1 MGTHPIFESDFD
13 CLTDMSLKK
22 GTNVG
27 VAAATSAISIY
38 VLLALISNQM
48 YLLDVGSVLTAIQP
62 FYWAATGI
70 SLAMGL
76 SVAGAAWGI
85 WCTGSSIMG
94 GGVLVP
100 RIYSK
105 NLISIIFCEAVA
117 IYGIIISIIMA
128 SSMKRYTGDDP
139 EILFKNYEAGYRV
152 FGAGVIA
159 GVCNLF
165 CGICVGLV
173 GSSAALADAA
183 NEKLFVKV
191 LIIEIFGS
199 VLGLFGLII
208 AILMASEAEWGGP
221 K

>member
-13 CLTDMSLKK
+13 CLTEMSLKK
-22 GTNVG
+22 GTNVA
-27 VAAATSAISIY
+27 VAAATSAVSIY

-48 YLLDVGSVLTAIQP
+48 YLLDVGSVLVAIQP

-76 SVAGAAWGI
+76 SVAGAACGI

-94 GGVLVP
+94 GGGLVP

-139 EILFKNYEAGYRV
+139 EIWAKNYDAGYRV

-159 GVCNLF
+159 GVSNLI
-165 CGICVGLV
+165 CSICVGVV

>member
-1 MGTHPIFESDFD
+1 
-13 CLTDMSLKK
+13 LKA
-22 GTNVG
+22 G
-27 VAAATSAISIY
+27 VAVSTAAASSAVFIY
-38 VLLALISNQM
+38 ILLALISGQT
-48 YLLDVGSVLTAIQP
+48 YLLDFGSILLAVRP
-62 FYWAATGI
+62 HYWAAAGI

-76 SVAGAAWGI
+76 SVTGAAWGI
-85 WCTGSSIMG
+85 WCVGASIMG
-94 GGVLVP
+94 GGVLTP

-128 SSMKRYTGDDP
+128 SSLKEYKGQDP
-139 EILFKNYEAGYRV
+139 QLIAKNYEAGFRV
-152 FGAGVIA
+152 FGAGIIT
-159 GVCNLF
+159 GVSNLF

-208 AILMASEAEWGGP
+208 AIIMSAEAQWGGEE

>member
-1 MGTHPIFESDFD
+1 
-13 CLTDMSLKK
+13 
-22 GTNVG
+22 
-27 VAAATSAISIY
+27 
-38 VLLALISNQM
+38 
-48 YLLDVGSVLTAIQP
+48 
-62 FYWAATGI
+62 
-70 SLAMGL
+70 MGL

-139 EILFKNYEAGYRV
+139 ELLMKNYDAGYRV

-159 GVCNLF
+159 G
-165 CGICVGLV
+165 
-173 GSSAALADAA
+173 
-183 NEKLFVKV
+183 
-191 LIIEIFGS
+191 
-199 VLGLFGLII
+199 
-208 AILMASEAEWGGP
+208 
-221 K
+221 

>member
-1 MGTHPIFESDFD
+1 
-13 CLTDMSLKK
+13 MSLKI
-22 GTNVG
+22 GTT
-27 VAAATSAISIY
+27 VAIATATTAISIY
-38 VLLALISNQM
+38 IILALISNQM
-48 YLLDVGSVLTAIQP
+48 YLLDIGSVLVAIKP
-62 FYWAATGI
+62 FYWGATGI

-128 SSMKRYTGDDP
+128 SSMKRCNDP
-139 EILFKNYEAGYRV
+139 IKCVEPQVLAANYEAGYRV
-152 FGAGVIA
+152 FGAGLIA
-159 GVCNLF
+159 GVSNLI
-165 CGICVGLV
+165 CGICVGIV

-208 AILMASEAEWGGP
+208 AIILSSGAEWGDGA
-221 K
+221 

>member
-1 MGTHPIFESDFD
+1 
-13 CLTDMSLKK
+13 
-22 GTNVG
+22 
-27 VAAATSAISIY
+27 
-38 VLLALISNQM
+38 
-48 YLLDVGSVLTAIQP
+48 
-62 FYWAATGI
+62 
-70 SLAMGL
+70 MGL

-139 EILFKNYEAGYRV
+139 EIWAKNYDAGYRV

-159 GVCNLF
+159 GKCKNF
-165 CGICVGLV
+165 
-173 GSSAALADAA
+173 
-183 NEKLFVKV
+183 EKKTN
-191 LIIEIFGS
+191 
-199 VLGLFGLII
+199 I
-208 AILMASEAEWGGP
+208 AFF
-221 K
+221 

>member
-13 CLTDMSLKK
+13 CLTEMSLKN
-22 GTNVG
+22 GTTVA
-27 VAAATSAISIY
+27 VAAASSAISIY
-38 VLLALISNQM
+38 IILALISNQM
-48 YLLDVGSVLTAIQP
+48 YLLDIGSVLTAIQP

-128 SSMKRYTGDDP
+128 SSLQKYDGDDQ
-139 EILFKNYEAGYRV
+139 EIIGKQYMAGYRV
-152 FGAGVIA
+152 FGAGLIA
-159 GVCNLF
+159 GVSNLI
-165 CGICVGLV
+165 CGICAGLV

>member
-1 MGTHPIFESDFD
+1 
-13 CLTDMSLKK
+13 MSLKN
-22 GTNVG
+22 GTTVA
-27 VAAATSAISIY
+27 VAAASSAISIY
-38 VLLALISNQM
+38 VILALISNQM
-48 YLLDVGSVLTAIQP
+48 YLLDIGSVLTAIQP

-128 SSMKRYTGDDP
+128 SSMKRYTGNDP

-152 FGAGVIA
+152 FGAGIIA
-159 GVCNLF
+159 GVSNLI
-165 CGICVGLV
+165 CGICVGIV

-208 AILMASEAEWGGP
+208 AIILSSGAEWGDTSA
-221 K
+221 